1 MTSRQPGATPP
12 GHAGHAEA
20 PGEGGEMPDGGEH
33 ADGER
38 AQGEH
43 AGRALTAG
51 PALRAEP
58 ALTAQDWLM
67 RLLPLALLIV
77 AGLAGLRG
85 AAGAPR
91 WDGPLHQHPL
101 AVGVALEVVIV
112 TLFVILLVRRGR
124 GSQEATAVKL
134 RGVLM
139 SVLGAAAVGAA
150 VLTLFGLNLHV
161 SGQGRTLP
169 PAGRR
174 PTAIPSASRPRP
186 GSGPAPHFSLTVLLY
201 ALLIAV
207 LLAAVA
213 ASIWWARRLRPP
225 IALQAGEVIAEDPE
239 RLREAVESG
248 RSALWTVDD
257 ARAAIIACYLA
268 METSLAERGTAR
280 GIAGTPGE
288 LLTRATEAGLVRGT
302 AAGRLTSLFYEARFS
317 SHPLGHGQRDAAAQ
331 ALDEL
336 AADLADAENVKGA
349 AR

>member
-1 MTSRQPGATPP
+1 MTSRQPGVTP
-12 GHAGHAEA
+12 
-20 PGEGGEMPDGGEH
+20 PGEGGERGEG
-33 ADGER
+33 ASVES
-38 AQGEH
+38 
-43 AGRALTAG
+43 
-51 PALRAEP
+51 

-67 RLLPLALLIV
+67 RLLPLVLLIV

-85 AAGAPR
+85 AAGTPR
-91 WDGPLHQHPL
+91 WDGPLHQDAL
-101 AVGVALEVVIV
+101 VVGGALEVVIV
-112 TLFVILLVRRGR
+112 ILFVILLLRRSR

-139 SVLGAAAVGAA
+139 TVLGAGAVGAV
-150 VLTLFGLNLHV
+150 VLVLFGLHLHV
-161 SGQGRTLP
+161 SGQERRLP
-169 PAGRR
+169 RAGPH
-174 PTAIPSASRPRP
+174 PTAIPSALRSRS
-186 GSGPAPHFSLTVLLY
+186 GSGAVPHFPVTVLLY

-207 LLAAVA
+207 LLAGVA

-248 RSALWTVDD
+248 RSALRTVDD
-257 ARAAIIACYLA
+257 ARTAIIACYLA

-280 GIAGTPGE
+280 GIADTPGE

-302 AAGRLTSLFYEARFS
+302 AAGRLTGLFYEARFS
-317 SHPLGHGQRDAAAQ
+317 SHPLDHRQRDAAER

-336 AADLADAENVKGA
+336 AADLAEAEGA

>member
-1 MTSRQPGATPP
+1 MTSRQPGGMP
-12 GHAGHAEA
+12 
-20 PGEGGEMPDGGEH
+20 PGEGGQQRGGDGDH
-33 ADGER
+33 A
-38 AQGEH
+38 A
-43 AGRALTAG
+43 
-51 PALRAEP
+51 

-67 RLLPLALLIV
+67 RLLPLVLLIV

-91 WDGPLHQHPL
+91 WDGPLHQD
-101 AVGVALEVVIV
+101 AVVVGVAIEFVIV
-112 TLFVILLVRRGR
+112 ILFVILLLRRSR

-139 SVLGAAAVGAA
+139 TVLGVGAVSA
-150 VLTLFGLNLHV
+150 VVLALFSLNLHV
-161 SGQGRTLP
+161 TGQGRRLP
-169 PAGRR
+169 PAGQR
-174 PTAIPSASRPRP
+174 PTAIPSALRPRS
-186 GSGPAPHFSLTVLLY
+186 GAGPAPHFPVTVLLY

-207 LLAAVA
+207 LLAGFA
-213 ASIWWARRLRPP
+213 ASIWWARRLRPT
-225 IALQAGEVIAEDPE
+225 IAFRGDELIAEDPE
-239 RLREAVESG
+239 GLREAVESG
-248 RSALWTVDD
+248 RSALRTVDD

-268 METSLAERGTAR
+268 METSLAERGADR

-288 LLTRATEAGLVRGT
+288 LLTRATEAGLVHGT

-336 AADLADAENVKGA
+336 AADLAEAEGA

>member
-1 MTSRQPGATPP
+1 MTSREPETSSPETAE
-12 GHAGHAEA
+12 HAE
-20 PGEGGEMPDGGEH
+20 GD
-33 ADGER
+33 
-38 AQGEH
+38 
-43 AGRALTAG
+43 
-51 PALRAEP
+51 RAEP
-58 ALTAQDWLM
+58 ALTAKAALSAQDWLL

-85 AAGAPR
+85 AVGSPR
-91 WDGPLHQHPL
+91 WDGPLHQDPL
-101 AVGVALEVVIV
+101 AVGVGLEVVIV
-112 TLFVILLVRRGR
+112 TLFVILLVRRSR

-139 SVLGAAAVGAA
+139 SVLGAAAVGAV
-150 VLTLFGLNLHV
+150 VLVLFGLNLHV
-161 SGQGRTLP
+161 SGQARRLP
-169 PAGRR
+169 PAGGR
-174 PTAIPSASRPRP
+174 PTAIPSATRPRP
-186 GSGPAPHFSLTVLLY
+186 GSGPAPHFPVTVLLY

-207 LLAAVA
+207 LLALVA

-225 IALQAGEVIAEDPE
+225 VAPRDDDLIAEDPE

-248 RSALWTVDD
+248 RSALRTVDD

-280 GIAGTPGE
+280 GIADTPGE

-336 AADLADAENVKGA
+336 AADLAKAENVKGA
-349 AR
+349 TR

>member
-1 MTSRQPGATPP
+1 MTSRQPGGMP
-12 GHAGHAEA
+12 
-20 PGEGGEMPDGGEH
+20 PGEGGQQRGGDGDH
-33 ADGER
+33 A
-38 AQGEH
+38 A
-43 AGRALTAG
+43 
-51 PALRAEP
+51 

-67 RLLPLALLIV
+67 RLLPLVLLIV

-91 WDGPLHQHPL
+91 WDGPLHQD
-101 AVGVALEVVIV
+101 AVVVGVAIEVVIV
-112 TLFVILLVRRGR
+112 ILFVILLLRRSR

-139 SVLGAAAVGAA
+139 TVLGVGAVSA
-150 VLTLFGLNLHV
+150 VVLALFSLNLHV
-161 SGQGRTLP
+161 TGQGRRLP
-169 PAGRR
+169 PAGQR
-174 PTAIPSASRPRP
+174 PTAIPSALRPRS
-186 GSGPAPHFSLTVLLY
+186 GAGPAPHFPVTVLLY

-207 LLAAVA
+207 LLAGVA

-248 RSALWTVDD
+248 RSALRTVDD

-280 GIAGTPGE
+280 GVADTPGE

-302 AAGRLTSLFYEARFS
+302 AAGRLTALFYEARFS
-317 SHPLGHGQRDAAAQ
+317 SHPLDHRQRDAAER

-336 AADLADAENVKGA
+336 AADLAEAEEA

>member
-1 MTSRQPGATPP
+1 MTSRQPGGMP
-12 GHAGHAEA
+12 
-20 PGEGGEMPDGGEH
+20 PGEGGQQRGGDRDH
-33 ADGER
+33 A
-38 AQGEH
+38 A
-43 AGRALTAG
+43 
-51 PALRAEP
+51 

-67 RLLPLALLIV
+67 RLLPLVLLIV

-91 WDGPLHQHPL
+91 WDGPLHQD
-101 AVGVALEVVIV
+101 AVVVGVAIEFVIV
-112 TLFVILLVRRGR
+112 ILFVILLLRRSR

-139 SVLGAAAVGAA
+139 TVLGVGAVGAV
-150 VLTLFGLNLHV
+150 VLALFSLNLHV
-161 SGQGRTLP
+161 TGQGRRLP
-169 PAGRR
+169 PAGQR
-174 PTAIPSASRPRP
+174 PTAIPSALRPRS
-186 GSGPAPHFSLTVLLY
+186 GAGPAPHFPVTVLLY

-207 LLAAVA
+207 LLAGVA

-248 RSALWTVDD
+248 RSALRTVDD

-280 GIAGTPGE
+280 GVADTPGE

-302 AAGRLTSLFYEARFS
+302 AAGRLTALFYEARFS
-317 SHPLGHGQRDAAAQ
+317 SHPLDHRQRDAAER

-336 AADLADAENVKGA
+336 AADLAEAEEA